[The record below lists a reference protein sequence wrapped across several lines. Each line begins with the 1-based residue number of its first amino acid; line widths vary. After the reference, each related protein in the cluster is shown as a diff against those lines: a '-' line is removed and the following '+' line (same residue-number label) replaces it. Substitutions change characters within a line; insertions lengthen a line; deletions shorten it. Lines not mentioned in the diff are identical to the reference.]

1 VGHKEGGHKM
11 ISRYTR
17 QEMAKVWTE
26 ENKLQKWLEVEL
38 AALEGLA
45 RYSYIPKDVP
55 AKVRARAKFDIERV
69 KEIEK
74 VVNHDV
80 IAFLT
85 NISENAGPA
94 GRYVH
99 FGLTSSDVL
108 DTGLSLQVQEASDI
122 LIRELKKLISLLGKK
137 AKEHARTLM
146 VGRSHGVHAEP
157 ITFGLKMALFHAACK
172 RGLVRLEAAK
182 ENLRYGKISGA
193 VGTFANVDP
202 RVEEFVC
209 KKLGLNPAPVSTQV
223 LQRDRHAEY
232 LGAIA
237 IVGGTLEQLATEIR
251 GLQRTEIFEV
261 QEFFSK
267 GQKGSS
273 AMPHKRNPI
282 TCERVAGL
290 SRILRGNALAG
301 FENIA
306 LWHERDI
313 THSSVERVIFPDS
326 TILLDYM
333 LGLMQNVI
341 ENLVVNKDR
350 MLKNLESSRGMV
362 FSQSLLL
369 ALVEKGLTREEGYK
383 LVQDAAR
390 KLWEDEKLYLEQV
403 VLKDEKILKVLTPQE
418 IRAVFS
424 YDRHLKNVPVILK
437 RTGIEMF
444 SKRRV
449 LKDFLYASTVT
460 DKGVTYKPG
469 QSFSGMIRKKSLRNE
484 VRKVHF

>member
-1 VGHKEGGHKM
+1 M
-11 ISRYTR
+11 ISRYSR

-45 RYSYIPKDVP
+45 RYGYIPKDIP
-55 AKVRARAKFDIERV
+55 AKVRARAKFDIERI

-85 NISENAGPA
+85 NVSENVGPV

-99 FGLTSSDVL
+99 FGLTSSDIL

-182 ENLRYGKISGA
+182 ENLRYGKVSGA

-202 RVEEFVC
+202 RVEESVC

-251 GLQRTEIFEV
+251 GLQKTETFEV

-290 SRILRGNALAG
+290 SRVLRGNALAG

-313 THSSVERVIFPDS
+313 THSSVERIIFPDS

-403 VLKDEKILKVLTPQE
+403 VLKDENILKVLTPQE

-437 RTGIEMF
+437 RTGILL
-444 SKRRV
+444 S
-449 LKDFLYASTVT
+449 LK
-460 DKGVTYKPG
+460 
-469 QSFSGMIRKKSLRNE
+469 
-484 VRKVHF
+484 

>member
-1 VGHKEGGHKM
+1 M

-17 QEMAKVWTE
+17 QEMAKIWTE

-45 RYSYIPKDVP
+45 HYGYIPKDVP
-55 AKVRARAKFDIERV
+55 AKVRARAKFDVERV

-74 VVNHDV
+74 TVNHDV

-85 NISENAGPA
+85 NVAEHVGPV

-99 FGLTSSDVL
+99 FGLTSSDIL

-137 AKEHARTLM
+137 AKEHANTLM

-157 ITFGLKMALFHAACK
+157 ITFGLKMALFYAACK
-172 RGLVRLEAAK
+172 RGLRRLEAAK

-202 RVEEFVC
+202 KVEEFVC

-232 LGAIA
+232 LGALA
-237 IVGGTLEQLATEIR
+237 IIGGSLEQLATEIR

-362 FSQSLLL
+362 FSQGLLL
-369 ALVEKGLTREEGYK
+369 KLVEKGLTREEGYK
-383 LVQDAAR
+383 LVQDAAQ

-403 VLKDEKILKVLTPQE
+403 VLKDEKILKVLTAKE
-418 IRAVFS
+418 VRAVFS

-437 RTGIEMF
+437 RAGILLR
-444 SKRRV
+444 SK
-449 LKDFLYASTVT
+449 
-460 DKGVTYKPG
+460 
-469 QSFSGMIRKKSLRNE
+469 
-484 VRKVHF
+484 